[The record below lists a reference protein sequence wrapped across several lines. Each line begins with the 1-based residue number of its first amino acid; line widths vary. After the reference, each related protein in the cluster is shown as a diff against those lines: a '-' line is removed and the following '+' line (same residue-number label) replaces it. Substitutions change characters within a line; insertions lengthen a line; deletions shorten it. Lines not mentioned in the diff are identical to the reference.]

1 MMGEERG
8 ERIDGK
14 RKIRRGRSEGD
25 EKVGGREEGKKGI
38 EEKRDVRNE
47 EKEEQ
52 IK

>member
-14 RKIRRGRSEGD
+14 RKIRRGRSEGE

-38 EEKRDVRNE
+38 EEKKRRE
-47 EKEEQ
+47 ERRERRTD
-52 IK
+52 